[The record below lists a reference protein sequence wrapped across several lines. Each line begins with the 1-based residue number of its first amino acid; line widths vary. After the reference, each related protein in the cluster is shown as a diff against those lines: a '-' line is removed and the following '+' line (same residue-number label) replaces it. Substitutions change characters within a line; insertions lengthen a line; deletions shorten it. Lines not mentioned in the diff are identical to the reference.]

1 MDPSSKRLS
10 RDQITDKVFEEKA
23 ALALKAILEKE
34 DPGFIALPR
43 VIQDKK
49 GKDVAEWEAVFQ
61 SLDGCVIFLEA
72 KFHMSMVG
80 LYYLLWWY
88 TKYYQSHVKNQPER
102 MSKSLRTMG
111 KQSRAKLYLAAYYWH
126 DDKLCASF
134 ARSQGYGIIQ
144 PNGRDLSVEV
154 MALGMYTCFDHTNLF
169 RTDYVIS
176 EKQL

>member
-1 MDPSSKRLS
+1 MLQFRSIYTTAVRHSRRSTPIIKKFPVTLRISLPGFDDPTSHRFTSFDNIANFLAPKDFFVDPSGKSIHIDQVEDINPNIVYHMVGPGWTHRQKRLS

-80 LYYLLWWY
+80 LYYLL
-88 TKYYQSHVKNQPER
+88 
-102 MSKSLRTMG
+102 
-111 KQSRAKLYLAAYYWH
+111 
-126 DDKLCASF
+126 
-134 ARSQGYGIIQ
+134 
-144 PNGRDLSVEV
+144 
-154 MALGMYTCFDHTNLF
+154 
-169 RTDYVIS
+169 
-176 EKQL
+176 